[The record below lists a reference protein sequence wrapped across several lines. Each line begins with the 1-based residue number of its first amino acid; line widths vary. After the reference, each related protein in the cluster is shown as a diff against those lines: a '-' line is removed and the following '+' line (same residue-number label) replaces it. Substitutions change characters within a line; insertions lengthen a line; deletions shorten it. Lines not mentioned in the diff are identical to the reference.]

1 MVGFIIFIVVIAA
14 GIATVISWNIIR
26 IKTREFEE
34 RQARLL
40 VDLETQRAKAVLY
53 EDVFVPEF
61 MAKLTDEE
69 ILKLEKRVK
78 PELEKLR
85 EEARSLIVGEDN
97 EEIFNQSH
105 YGVYRCLNE
114 HIADEKKRRKLY
126 D

>member
-14 GIATVISWNIIR
+14 GIAAVISWNIIR

-78 PELEKLR
+78 PELEKFR
-85 EEARSLIVGEDN
+85 EEAEPYCWGR
-97 EEIFNQSH
+97 
-105 YGVYRCLNE
+105 
-114 HIADEKKRRKLY
+114 
-126 D
+126 

>member
-14 GIATVISWNIIR
+14 GVAAVISWNIIR

-61 MAKLTDEE
+61 MA
-69 ILKLEKRVK
+69 
-78 PELEKLR
+78 
-85 EEARSLIVGEDN
+85 
-97 EEIFNQSH
+97 
-105 YGVYRCLNE
+105 
-114 HIADEKKRRKLY
+114 
-126 D
+126 

>member
-14 GIATVISWNIIR
+14 GVAAVISWNIIR

-78 PELEKLR
+78 LELEKFR
-85 EEARSLIVGEDN
+85 EAAAEP
-97 EEIFNQSH
+97 
-105 YGVYRCLNE
+105 YYW
-114 HIADEKKRRKLY
+114 RR
-126 D
+126 